1 MIDCSSEQL
10 AKIQKETAALI
21 KHYMKYLGI
30 SNNLPCY
37 PTASRWHL
45 WNNHS
50 AKIVTGVNCIEQKLQ
65 LTWTEWSYRI
75 SL

>member
-10 AKIQKETAALI
+10 AKIQKETAVLI

-37 PTASRWHL
+37 PTASR
-45 WNNHS
+45 
-50 AKIVTGVNCIEQKLQ
+50 
-65 LTWTEWSYRI
+65 
-75 SL
+75 